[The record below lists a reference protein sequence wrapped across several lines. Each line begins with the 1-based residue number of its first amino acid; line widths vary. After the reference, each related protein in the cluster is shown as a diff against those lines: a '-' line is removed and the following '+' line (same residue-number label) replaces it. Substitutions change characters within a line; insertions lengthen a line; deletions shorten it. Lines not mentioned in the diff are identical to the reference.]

1 MKSIGIVFFAFIVMI
16 SGCKPKSE
24 MPSLISEKIWGQ
36 EGDKVINLF
45 TLTNKNGMEVK
56 ITNFG
61 GIVTYI
67 AVPDKNG
74 KLENVVL
81 GFDSLKSY
89 QGTHPYFGSIVGRY
103 GNRIAKGK
111 FTLNGTT
118 YNLAVNN
125 GVNHLHGGIKGFD
138 KQVFHVDTSYSTMDS
153 LVLGL
158 SYLSPDLEEGYP
170 GNLKVRVRYVLTGN
184 NELKI
189 WYEAETDKP
198 TVINLTNHSY
208 FNLTGCKENILN
220 HELVLMSD
228 SITPTDTTLIPT
240 GILAPVA
247 GTPFD
252 FTSVHKIGERIGK
265 VPGGYD
271 INYKLR
277 NKAGQL
283 VKMAEVVE
291 PSSGRVM
298 EAFTTEPGVQ
308 FYTSNFMDGTLT
320 GFNGI
325 RYEKHYGLCLEAQHF
340 PDSPNQPQFPTTV
353 LMPGERY
360 RQLTIYRF
368 SVRKE

>member
-1 MKSIGIVFFAFIVMI
+1 MKSIGIVLSALIFVI
-16 SGCKPKSE
+16 SGCKPKAE
-24 MPSLISEKIWGQ
+24 IPSLMNEKIWGQ

-138 KQVFHVDTSYSTMDS
+138 KQVFNVDTAYSAMDS
-153 LVLGL
+153 LVLAL
-158 SYLSPDLEEGYP
+158 SYLSPDMEEGYP
-170 GNLKVRVRYVLTGN
+170 GNLKVRVTYVLTGN

-189 WYEAETDKP
+189 GYEAETDKP
-198 TVINLTNHSY
+198 TIINLTNHSY

-228 SITPTDTTLIPT
+228 SITPTDSTLIPN

-247 GTPFD
+247 GTAFD
-252 FTSVHKIGERIGK
+252 FTHARRIGERISE
-265 VPGGYD
+265 VSGGYD

-277 NKAGQL
+277 NKTGQL
-283 VKMAEVVE
+283 IQAAEVYE
-291 PSSGRVM
+291 PVSGRVLQ
-298 EAFTTEPGVQ
+298 AFTTEPGIQ
-308 FYTSNFMDGTLT
+308 FYTGNFLNGTIT
-320 GFNGI
+320 GHNGI
-325 RYEKHYGLCLEAQHF
+325 RYEKHYGLCFEAQHF
-340 PDSPNQPQFPTTV
+340 PDSPNKPQFPTVV
-353 LMPGERY
+353 LRPGEVY
-360 RQLTIYRF
+360 RQLTIYKF
-368 SVRKE
+368 SVQGD

>member
-1 MKSIGIVFFAFIVMI
+1 MKSIPISFFILIVAI

-24 MPSLISEKIWGQ
+24 IPSVMNEKIWGQ

-61 GIVTYI
+61 GIITCI
-67 AVPDKNG
+67 TVPDRNG

-89 QGTHPYFGSIVGRY
+89 QGTHPYFGSLVGRY

-138 KQVFHVDTSYSTMDS
+138 KQVFQVDTSYSTMDS

-158 SYLSPDLEEGYP
+158 SYLSPDMEEGYP
-170 GNLKVRVRYVLTGN
+170 GNLKIRIRYVLTGN

-189 WYEAETDKP
+189 GYEAETDKP
-198 TVINLTNHSY
+198 TIINLTNHSY

-228 SITPTDTTLIPT
+228 SITPTDSTLIPT
-240 GILAPVA
+240 GILSPVT
-247 GTPFD
+247 GTAYD
-252 FTSVHKIGERIGK
+252 FTHARRIGEKISE

-277 NKAGQL
+277 NKTGQL
-283 VKMAEVVE
+283 IQAAEVYE
-291 PSSGRVM
+291 PVSGRVLQ
-298 EAFTTEPGVQ
+298 AYTTEPGIQ
-308 FYTSNFMDGTLT
+308 FYTGNFLDGSLT
-320 GFNGI
+320 GYSGT
-325 RYEKHYGLCLEAQHF
+325 RYGKHFGLCLEAQHF
-340 PDSPNQPQFPTTV
+340 PDSPNKPQFPTTV
-353 LMPGERY
+353 LKPGEKY
-360 RQLTIYRF
+360 TQLTIYKF
-368 SVRKE
+368 STR